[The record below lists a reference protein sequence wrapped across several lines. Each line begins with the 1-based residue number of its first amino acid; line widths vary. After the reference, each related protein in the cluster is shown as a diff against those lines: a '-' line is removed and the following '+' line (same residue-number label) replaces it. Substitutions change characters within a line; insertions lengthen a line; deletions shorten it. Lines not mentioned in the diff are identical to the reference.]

1 MFKAKPFGIA
11 LCAAIL
17 MSLVTDASAAP
28 KKYKITGKVQDGAG
42 YRVLLIQ
49 KNGNTKEVTLG
60 NSGAFSFKNLSKT
73 QLKSA
78 SLQLVGSDG
87 SYFGPLVLGGKANKV
102 SLSFSADSSTPTALA
117 LGQVQIKDG
126 FARLK
131 KFLNK
136 KFVSKANVTAV
147 AFKPEGAG
155 NLGLAAPGSTSALTF
170 KLPKVAAQELA
181 NPGLDSDLDGL
192 PSVLDADDDGDGIL
206 DAVDPDSEGLD
217 VPMTAL
223 NLDFRRSINSHV
235 RLGLS
240 DQTIDAVISGE
251 NAFSL
256 SLFFS
261 QPQGSTVDGGYVV
274 CPDSLVYCRQTTPT
288 AFYGGV
294 SESTTEFRNKFW
306 TELLN
311 ADGYPRMENLS
322 ISGSFQAIV
331 ASIQPRVGR
340 DQFRPGD
347 ILRAVLTNGTSVVS
361 SKTLA
366 VAPYFVSVPAI
377 KEYDAGL
384 GTVQVDYASVNA
396 ESGSIP
402 GVSEGDP
409 IVLSGTG
416 ELTVSFWR
424 PQRAAIRS
432 DESGYLDLG
441 GLRYGLVIG
450 SAQATCAGLY
460 SEVSSELVED
470 TEALGNGGSPF
481 ANQGANLDPYT
492 DSTTD
497 RAANVSN
504 VLSFKVNLKDC
515 LARAGLSAGSY
526 GIALE
531 ASGPDVTGGRITAAQ
546 GFYVQIP

>member
-1 MFKAKPFGIA
+1 MFKAINFGFA
-11 LCAAIL
+11 LLTAFVLSTAP
-17 MSLVTDASAAP
+17 DASAAP
-28 KKYKITGKVQDGAG
+28 AKYKLTGKVKDGAG
-42 YRVLLIQ
+42 YRLLLIQ

-60 NSGAFSFKNLSKT
+60 SSGAFSFKNLSKS

-78 SLQLVGSDG
+78 SMQLVGPDG
-87 SYFGPLVLGGKANKV
+87 AYFGPVVLGGKSNKV
-102 SLSFSADSSTPTALA
+102 SVAFSADTSTPAALS

-126 FARLK
+126 FAK
-131 KFLNK
+131 VKNFPNK

-155 NLGLAAPGSTSALTF
+155 NLGLAAPGSTSALTL
-170 KLPKVAAQELA
+170 KLPKVAAEELE
-181 NPGLDSDLDGL
+181 NPGLDPDRDGL
-192 PSVLDADDDGDGIL
+192 PSVVDADDDGDGIL
-206 DAVDPDSEGLD
+206 DAVDSDSEGLD
-217 VPMTAL
+217 VPMTSL

-235 RLGLS
+235 RSGLS
-240 DQTIDAVISGE
+240 DEIIDAVIGGE

-274 CPDSLVYCRQTTPT
+274 CPDSLVYCRQNTPT

-294 SESTTEFRNKFW
+294 SESTTEFRNKLW

-311 ADGYPRMENLS
+311 ADGYPRMENLT
-322 ISGSFQAIV
+322 IGGSFQAIV

-347 ILRAVLTNGTSVVS
+347 ILRAVLTSGSTVVS

-377 KEYDAGL
+377 KEYNAGF

-416 ELTVSFWR
+416 DLTVNFWR
-424 PQRAAIRS
+424 PQRTSIRS
-432 DESGYLDLG
+432 DESGYLDIG
-441 GLRYGLVIG
+441 GLKYGLVIG

-460 SEVSSELVED
+460 TNVSSELVED
-470 TEALGNGGSPF
+470 TDALGTGGSPF

-492 DSTTD
+492 DSIAD
-497 RAANVSN
+497 RPADVANL
-504 VLSFKVNLKDC
+504 LSFTVNLKDC
-515 LARAGLSAGSY
+515 LARAGLSAGTY